1 MGLTMNQSVVYL
13 LLIALSS
20 VLVTVL
26 PLQRVHAQTVPSLS
40 QNQELLSLYEQG
52 LDSVILQQYS
62 SPVTDAEYY
71 YLASS
76 YVRLGQYNQA
86 LLLLSSLVNSS
97 NSEQSL
103 WWSTEASLAQ
113 SRVLFH
119 LGNYASALE
128 QAFDLSIR
136 STSTSDQKRRAAMF
150 LKDIFSFLSPSS
162 LAQLFTNNYPFELKA
177 SILEELMYGI
187 PYELAKTFYSE
198 LQQLSLASGE
208 SNNLILSRIERQLS
222 TPIQYRS
229 RYNPTKQ
236 FGAPDGF
243 HYRLGVLLP
252 TFSVEDPRY
261 AIVQDL
267 YRGMSFA
274 AEEFNANTPDA
285 KMFLIYKS
293 TTDTLSS
300 AKQVDTEYSEGEH
313 FAHTQISSLVIGD
326 RVNAIIGPLFSNE
339 APLYAPLAEEFEIP
353 LFLPLANADSLD
365 LHNNYMF
372 QVNPS
377 FSSQGAIL
385 ARYAVETLGFDTLG
399 ILAEKGSLGEAAA
412 HSFLRESER
421 LGAFVAYDFIE
432 NLEERGYGITDFTQY
447 FSTDTLDSVTIIDAV
462 YAPFTGT
469 IAQTL
474 IESLLTDLEAMQST
488 IDILGSEEWGGVT
501 INSSRLPETD
511 VHFSRGYAVDTTQ
524 TKTQQFTTSYEIRYG
539 SSPTNFSYIG
549 YDVAHYV
556 MRELYAV
563 KNAKALKNRIKTS
576 SPYKGHAFTIDFRN
590 THINSSVFIQH
601 FPSLSTQNEDN

>member
-1 MGLTMNQSVVYL
+1 MNKSVVYL
-13 LLIALSS
+13 LLIVVLS

-26 PLQRVHAQTVPSLS
+26 SLQPVDAQTMPSLS

-52 LDSVILQQYS
+52 LDSAIIQQYS

-86 LLLLSSLVNSS
+86 LILLSPLINAS

-103 WWSTEASLAQ
+103 WWSAEASLAQ
-113 SRVLFH
+113 SRVLFY

-128 QAFDLSIR
+128 QAFDLSIL
-136 STSTSDQKRRAAMF
+136 STSTSDQKRRSSMF
-150 LKDIFSFLSPSS
+150 VDDILEFLSPSS
-162 LAQLFTNNYPFELKA
+162 LAQLFTNHYPFELKA
-177 SILEELMYGI
+177 SILEGLMYVI
-187 PYELAKTFYSE
+187 PYELANTFYSE
-198 LQQLSLASGE
+198 LQELALASGE
-208 SNNLILSRIERQLS
+208 SNNLTLSRIERQLS

-252 TFSVEDPRY
+252 TYSVENPRY
-261 AIVQDL
+261 AVVQDL
-267 YRGMSFA
+267 YKGMSFA

-293 TTDTLSS
+293 TTDTLS
-300 AKQVDTEYSEGEH
+300 AGKQVDTEYSEIEH

-339 APLYAPLAEEFEIP
+339 APLYAPLAEEYEIP

-377 FSSQGAIL
+377 FSSQGSIL

-412 HSFLRESER
+412 HSFLREAER

-432 NLEERGYGITDFTQY
+432 NLEEQGYGITDFTQY
-447 FSTDTLDSVTIIDAV
+447 FTTDTLDSVTIIDAV
-462 YAPFTGT
+462 YAHLQGLLLKLLSNPYL
-469 IAQTL
+469 QT
-474 IESLLTDLEAMQST
+474 
-488 IDILGSEEWGGVT
+488 
-501 INSSRLPETD
+501 
-511 VHFSRGYAVDTTQ
+511 
-524 TKTQQFTTSYEIRYG
+524 
-539 SSPTNFSYIG
+539 
-549 YDVAHYV
+549 
-556 MRELYAV
+556 
-563 KNAKALKNRIKTS
+563 
-576 SPYKGHAFTIDFRN
+576 
-590 THINSSVFIQH
+590 
-601 FPSLSTQNEDN
+601 

>member
-1 MGLTMNQSVVYL
+1 MNQSVVYL

-103 WWSTEASLAQ
+103 WWSAEASLAQ

-150 LKDIFSFLSPSS
+150 LDDILAFLSPSS

-198 LQQLSLASGE
+198 LQQLALASGE

-229 RYNPTKQ
+229 RYSPTKQ

-293 TTDTLSS
+293 TTDTLSA

-313 FAHTQISSLVIGD
+313 FAHAQISSLVIGD

-432 NLEERGYGITDFTQY
+432 NLEELGYGITDFTQY
-447 FSTDTLDSVTIIDAV
+447 F
-462 YAPFTGT
+462 
-469 IAQTL
+469 
-474 IESLLTDLEAMQST
+474 
-488 IDILGSEEWGGVT
+488 
-501 INSSRLPETD
+501 
-511 VHFSRGYAVDTTQ
+511 
-524 TKTQQFTTSYEIRYG
+524 
-539 SSPTNFSYIG
+539 
-549 YDVAHYV
+549 
-556 MRELYAV
+556 
-563 KNAKALKNRIKTS
+563 
-576 SPYKGHAFTIDFRN
+576 
-590 THINSSVFIQH
+590 
-601 FPSLSTQNEDN
+601 